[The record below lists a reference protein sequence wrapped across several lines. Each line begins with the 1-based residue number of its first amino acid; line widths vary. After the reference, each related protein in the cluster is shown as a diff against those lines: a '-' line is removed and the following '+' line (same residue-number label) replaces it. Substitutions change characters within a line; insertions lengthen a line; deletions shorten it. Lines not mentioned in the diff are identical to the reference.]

1 MTDLN
6 EIFVVSPESWLD
18 ALKPYQRNIIDTIY
32 SETNDYEEVA
42 NRWLVSNG
50 VPNNVSFGTKKNS
63 SIFFEKVLDE
73 VEAFFTGDEK
83 YKDSRLAILKESGV
97 VQSYIVGGLS
107 IALAPVLGTSA
118 PFLAPV
124 IAIVLL
130 TIGKIG
136 LNAWLATRKSKREQA
151 NQTEE

>member
-1 MTDLN
+1 MTEIN
-6 EIFVVSPESWLD
+6 EIFTVSPETWLD
-18 ALKPYQRNIIDTIY
+18 ALKPYQKSIVDAIY
-32 SETNDYEEVA
+32 AETQNYEEVA
-42 NRWLVSNG
+42 NRWLVANG
-50 VPNNVSFGTKKNS
+50 IPNNAPFGTKKNPS
-63 SIFFEKVLDE
+63 LFYEKVLDE

-97 VQSYIVGGLS
+97 VQSYIVGGIS

-124 IAIVLL
+124 IAIILL

-136 LNAWLATRKSKREQA
+136 LNAWLATRKAKREQDGDTS
-151 NQTEE
+151 Q

>member
-1 MTDLN
+1 MNDIS
-6 EIFVVSPESWLD
+6 EIFNVDPDSW
-18 ALKPYQRNIIDTIY
+18 IDTLSTYQKNLIHQLY
-32 SETNDYEEVA
+32 EQTNDYELVA
-42 NRWLVSNG
+42 NKWLTATIPTN
-50 VPNNVSFGTKKNS
+50 VPFGTQKNP

-83 YKDSRLAILKESGV
+83 YKYSRLAILKESGV

-136 LNAWLATRKSKREQA
+136 LNAWLATRKEKREKEKS
-151 NQTEE
+151 TEE

>member
-1 MTDLN
+1 MN
-6 EIFVVSPESWLD
+6 AISEIFAVDPDSWIETLSS
-18 ALKPYQRNIIDTIY
+18 YQKDIIHQLYDQ
-32 SETNDYEEVA
+32 TNDYELVA
-42 NRWLVSNG
+42 NKWLTATIPMN
-50 VPNNVSFGTKKNS
+50 VPFGTQKNP

-73 VEAFFTGDEK
+73 VEAFFSGDEK
-83 YKDSRLAILKESGV
+83 YKDSRLAILKEKGA
-97 VQSYIVGGLS
+97 VQSYIVGCLS

-136 LNAWLATRKSKREQA
+136 LNAWLAMREEKREKEKHQ
-151 NQTEE
+151 EE

>member
-1 MTDLN
+1 M
-6 EIFVVSPESWLD
+6 
-18 ALKPYQRNIIDTIY
+18 
-32 SETNDYEEVA
+32 VA
-42 NRWLVSNG
+42 NKWLTATIPTN
-50 VPNNVSFGTKKNS
+50 VPFGTQKNP

-73 VEAFFTGDEK
+73 IEAFFTGDEK

-97 VQSYIVGGLS
+97 VQSYIVGGIS

-136 LNAWLATRKSKREQA
+136 LNAWLATRKEKREKEKP
-151 NQTEE
+151 TEE

>member
-1 MTDLN
+1 M
-6 EIFVVSPESWLD
+6 
-18 ALKPYQRNIIDTIY
+18 
-32 SETNDYEEVA
+32 
-42 NRWLVSNG
+42 
-50 VPNNVSFGTKKNS
+50 
-63 SIFFEKVLDE
+63 
-73 VEAFFTGDEK
+73 
-83 YKDSRLAILKESGV
+83 
-97 VQSYIVGGLS
+97 QSYIVGGLS